1 MPQASNGFGDFCL
14 KLPRLLKHPG
24 QIRLIRRHLRRGH
37 AGADG
42 MNILPTVTVDGA
54 RAEIQ
59 IPTAD
64 ATVTVDLWALR
75 KLYAALG
82 DALTELVGG
91 QA

>member
-1 MPQASNGFGDFCL
+1 
-14 KLPRLLKHPG
+14 
-24 QIRLIRRHLRRGH
+24 
-37 AGADG
+37 